1 MKKFAKLPLI
11 LALAYFI
18 ISIPLS
24 NDTVYADEPLHEN
37 NTTTLVA
44 TADSQEELIGT
55 DFITITPS
63 PFRSISQNYT
73 NTQILSKNAVREI
86 FHNLNNLDKAV
97 PLLSTFIGFRH
108 PITEAILGLSG
119 FQNPNFR
126 NAITKA
132 YYQGKRVKI
141 VMKSAAA
148 MSLRQIDYYV
158 IN

>member
-44 TADSQEELIGT
+44 TTDSQEELIGT

-63 PFRSISQNYT
+63 PFRSHKTIPTHKFY
-73 NTQILSKNAVREI
+73 LKMP
-86 FHNLNNLDKAV
+86 LDK
-97 PLLSTFIGFRH
+97 F
-108 PITEAILGLSG
+108 E
-119 FQNPNFR
+119 
-126 NAITKA
+126 
-132 YYQGKRVKI
+132 
-141 VMKSAAA
+141 
-148 MSLRQIDYYV
+148 
-158 IN
+158 